1 MKKLFLIPLIV
12 LAACKEEVAALPE
25 PVQMT
30 DEALGYYC
38 QMALV
43 EHDGPKGQ
51 AHLEGMPAPLFFSQ
65 VRDVLGYLH
74 MPEQSHAV
82 EVAYVQDMT
91 GATWA
96 EPGDWIRAEEA
107 LYVAGSDAVGGMGA
121 AEFVPFSDRTAAEAF
136 ARDHGGEILAFAD
149 IRAEDVL
156 GEGGD
161 APATGAMSGT
171 DTDDINSRL
180 KALGQ

>member
-1 MKKLFLIPLIV
+1 MNKLLLIPVFL

-25 PVQMT
+25 PVEMT

-51 AHLEGMPAPLFFSQ
+51 AHLDGTPAPIFFSQ
-65 VRDVLGYLH
+65 VRDVIAYLH

-82 EVAYVQDMT
+82 QVAYVQDMA
-91 GATWA
+91 GATWD
-96 EPGDWIRAEEA
+96 EPGAWMPAREA
-107 LYVAGSDAVGGMGA
+107 IYVAGSDAVGGMGA
-121 AEFVPFSDRTAAEAF
+121 AEFVPFSDQIAAEAF
-136 ARDHGGEILAFAD
+136 ARDHGGTLVAYHD

-156 GEGGD
+156 GETTPE
-161 APATGAMSGT
+161 AQT
-171 DTDDINSRL
+171 DTNDINARL
-180 KALGQ
+180 NALGQ